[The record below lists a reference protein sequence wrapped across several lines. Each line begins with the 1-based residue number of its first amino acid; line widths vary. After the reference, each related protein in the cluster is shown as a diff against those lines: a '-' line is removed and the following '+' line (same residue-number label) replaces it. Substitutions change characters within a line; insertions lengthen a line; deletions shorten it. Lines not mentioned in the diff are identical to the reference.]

1 MKVFSR
7 FCVLSLLVG
16 VSLPA
21 QTPTVNSGGV
31 VNAASFQGTS
41 SLVPNVA
48 RGSIITIFGT
58 NLSSATAAAD
68 RLPIPTQLPGTATQ
82 VLFDNVAAPLFYV
95 SPTQINL
102 QVPFEL
108 PPTLV
113 FTDLVVRNGSLSSA
127 RVTAVLRPQDPG
139 IFTLLQSGGGPG
151 AILHPDGTPVSRAN
165 PVRPGGFL
173 TIYATGLGAVNPAVP
188 SAQAAPGAEPL
199 ARLVT
204 TPTVRLAGRSVP
216 VTYAGLAPGFVGLY
230 QVNVQVPAD
239 FTTPAPSVSLTIGT
253 GFAPTVSAGGPG
265 LIAATPLTASTG
277 SADLRISATGIN
289 LSTASSLRFGGRS
302 LASVLQTGEPQT
314 LIATVPAGALRVASS
329 IPLYAEETG
338 SFQSNSLNFTITGS
352 TIRGSAP
359 VLSNLSVTAPS
370 TGSPPASSVSFDFQD
385 PDGDI
390 VDNGTSQNSAKIEFR
405 SCNGSSTSTLSGS
418 FLNRPDQTSGRVS
431 FQLQFLGTARR
442 TSGPIS
448 VDVTLIDQ
456 AGNRSNTITVTLSSW
471 IC

>member
-7 FCVLSLLVG
+7 FCALSLLVG

-21 QTPTVNSGGV
+21 QTPAINSGGV
-31 VNAASFQGTS
+31 VNAASFQS
-41 SLVPNVA
+41 NPPPPILA

-95 SPTQINL
+95 SATQINL

-108 PPTLV
+108 PPSLV

-151 AILHPDGTPVSRAN
+151 AILHPDGTPVSRGN

-188 SAQAAPGAEPL
+188 SGQGAPGAEPL

-239 FTTPAPSVSLTIGT
+239 FTSPTPSVSLTIGT

-314 LIATVPAGALRVASS
+314 LTATVPAGALRVAGS

-338 SFQSNSLNFTITGS
+338 SFQSNSLNFVITGA
-352 TIRGSAP
+352 TIPGSP
-359 VLSNLSVTAPS
+359 PSISNLTLTAPS
-370 TGSPPASSVSFDFQD
+370 SGSPPTSGVAFDFQD

-390 VDNGTSQNSAKIEFR
+390 VYNGTSQNSARVELR
-405 SCNGSSTSTLSGS
+405 SCGGSNTFTTAGP
-418 FLNRPDQTSGRVS
+418 FVNFPDRTGGRIS
-431 FQLQFLGTARR
+431 FQVQFIGTIQR
-442 TSGPIS
+442 TSAPVN

-456 AGNRSNTITVTLSSW
+456 AGNRSKAISVTVSSW